1 MTSSYARLRNRH
13 AIVVESAEKGARI
26 PATLRRPGKKL
37 QRFLRVRDFHQAQ
50 PEKLKFGHQ
59 QSIYRSILPVCGEL
73 LILGEISNS
82 PHTASGLL
90 TSCCANSR
98 TSSFMAGSAEKS
110 KGKFLTSRHERA

>member
-50 PEKLKFGHQ
+50 
-59 QSIYRSILPVCGEL
+59 PVCGEL

-110 KGKFLTSRHERA
+110 KGKFLTSRHERAES